1 MHMTILGNS
10 LGTWA
15 VAVFAGVISFFL
27 FCYAVKLVD
36 KYLSMLL
43 GRRSSAV
50 TGLILDLVRQINV
63 YFIFLLAL
71 LIGSSFLNL
80 PARLSKIISVL
91 VILFLLFQIGLWGDK
106 VISYWLNIKIK
117 KKVTE
122 DPSTATMLSAF
133 GFMGKLLF
141 WGIIVLIGL
150 ENMGID
156 VTTLIAGLGIGGIAV
171 ALAAQ
176 NILSDLFAS
185 WSIVLDKPFLVG
197 DFIVIDDFSGNVEH
211 IGLKTTRIRSL
222 TGEQVVISNSDLLK
236 CRIRNYKRM
245 YERRVVFTFGVAFET
260 PTEKLKEIPNVVKDV
275 IASMEGTRFDRAH
288 FASYGSYSLNFEVV
302 YYVLS
307 ADYNLYMDIQQK
319 INLSLLEEFK
329 KMGVTLA
336 YPVQTIYVAGMKP
349 VSVSVEGLEKI
360 EPQRGCKHEH
370 GRDHPIHCRG
380 RQRKVQSP

>member
-1 MHMTILGNS
+1 MHMTIWGNS

-15 VAVFAGVISFFL
+15 VAIFAGVISFFL
-27 FCYAVKLVD
+27 FCYAVKLAD
-36 KYLSMLL
+36 RYLSVLL
-43 GRRSSAV
+43 ERRPGTAV
-50 TGLILDLVRQINV
+50 SLILDLVRQINV

-91 VILFLLFQIGLWGDK
+91 VILFLLFQVGLWGDK
-106 VISYWLNIKIK
+106 VITYWLNIRIK

-156 VTTLIAGLGIGGIAV
+156 VTALVAGLGIGGIAV

-197 DFIVIDDFSGNVEH
+197 DFVVIDDFSGNVEH

-222 TGEQVVISNSDLLK
+222 AGEQVVISNSDLLK

-245 YERRVVFTFGVAFET
+245 YERRIVFTFGVTYET
-260 PTEKLKEIPNVVKDV
+260 PIEKLKEIPNVIKDV
-275 IASMEGTRFDRAH
+275 IASIENARFDRAH
-288 FASYGSYSLNFEVV
+288 FVSYGSFALNFEVV

-319 INLSLLEEFK
+319 INLMLLEEFK
-329 KMGVTLA
+329 KMDVAFA
-336 YPVQTIYVAGMKP
+336 YPVQTIYVAGKEP
-349 VSVSVEGLEKI
+349 VSVSVEGLERLQ
-360 EPQRGCKHEH
+360 PNRG
-370 GRDHPIHCRG
+370 
-380 RQRKVQSP
+380 

>member
-43 GRRSSAV
+43 ERRSSAV

-245 YERRVVFTFGVAFET
+245 CERRVVFAFGVAFET

-275 IASMEGTRFDRAH
+275 IASIEGARFDRAH

-302 YYVLS
+302 FYVLS

-360 EPQRGCKHEH
+360 EPKRG
-370 GRDHPIHCRG
+370 
-380 RQRKVQSP
+380 